1 MKSSLWTFGALPA
14 QSHIQD
20 SPSFRWLKQTW
31 VSCSTQYGALN
42 VMNVSS
48 GEETLP
54 LPRLHELRGRLTH
67 PANEFQRLQ
76 VHATIDAEYKT
87 VIKNDCEDWIIAV
100 GHFFFSMRIEHS
112 RMILQTFWQLS
123 AMPLEHRQRLLTVN
137 MNYMHRTLE
146 IDALAF
152 KQAGYVTCPHARIS
166 WSCPYQDSTFDTA
179 AARMG
184 YLCRQLIDMQAN
196 NNSVWMATFPQRHL
210 AREMGELHYQ
220 CRHAYGLLT
229 TAEYKQY
236 HSVSFPALTS
246 LRPMLV
252 SSPAGTIWNYL
263 DPIIKTQAVRYR
275 LENPAMP

>member
-31 VSCSTQYGALN
+31 VRRSEC
-42 VMNVSS
+42 
-48 GEETLP
+48 
-54 LPRLHELRGRLTH
+54 HERFLRGGDLTTSSSSR
-67 PANEFQRLQ
+67 ATGSSNTSCNEFQRLQ